1 MKGGERVRSIVAP
14 AVVFLASV
22 LLAGPAPAQE
32 PDATVTNVA
41 VPVRVT
47 VGGRFVD
54 SLTRNDFVVKENGRP
69 QNILALYLV
78 RQDAVA
84 REDAVRV
91 LTPAVERNWILLFQL
106 TDFHPKLPELAQRFL
121 GDTVRPGDKVTVQTP
136 MRNYTLSPRAFDVK
150 TPATLVD
157 EMTRLLRRDI
167 QLGSSDFN
175 AQFTE
180 LKKIVRSIADV
191 SPMRAIDGAAEG
203 NVQDELNI
211 ILPRYKDA
219 LEKMDRARVVDG
231 RFFLQLA
238 DRLRT
243 IRGRKDVVLVYQ
255 REFRPEIQPVVLNQL
270 LYRVQND
277 ADLEAEIQSLFTLRS
292 RDVSFDS
299 DGIIRAFADAA
310 ATFHFLYINKDPE
323 DVVGL
328 LMRETSEDNFRV
340 FSELARGT
348 GGAVDT
354 SQDPAEGFRT
364 ASAAAGDYYLLY
376 YEPRDKEP
384 DGRFRVISV
393 ELKEPRPDY
402 RLTFRAGYY
411 AR

>member
-1 MKGGERVRSIVAP
+1 MRHVAAP
-14 AVVFLASV
+14 AVILLASF
-22 LLAGPAPAQE
+22 LLAAAPPAQE

-54 SLTRNDFVVKENGRP
+54 SLNRDDFVVKENGQP

-106 TDFHPKLPELAQRFL
+106 TDFHPKLAELAQAL
-121 GDTVRPGDKVTVQTP
+121 VGDPVRARDKLTVQTP
-136 MRNYTLSPRAFDVK
+136 MRNYTLSPRAFDIK
-150 TPATLVD
+150 TPGTLSD
-157 EMTRLLRRDI
+157 ELTRLLRRDI
-167 QLGSSDFN
+167 QLGSADYN

-191 SPMRAIDGAAEG
+191 SPMRSIDESVQE
-203 NVQDELNI
+203 NLQDELGI
-211 ILPRYKDA
+211 ILPRYRDA

-243 IRGRKDVVLVYQ
+243 IRGRKDVILVYQ

-277 ADLEAEIQSLFTLRS
+277 AELEAEIQSLFAMRS
-292 RDVSFDS
+292 RDVAFDA
-299 DGIIRAFADAA
+299 DGVIRAFADAG
-310 ATFHFLYINKDPE
+310 ATFHFLYMNKDPE
-323 DVVGL
+323 DIVGL
-328 LMRETSEDNFRV
+328 IMRETSEDNFRV

-354 SQDPAEGFRT
+354 SQDPAQGFRAAT
-364 ASAAAGDYYLLY
+364 AAAGDYYLLY
-376 YEPRDKEP
+376 YEPREKGP
-384 DGRFRVISV
+384 DGRFRVINV

-402 RLTFRAGYY
+402 RLTYRSGYY